1 MKKKRILLLAIG
13 MCLLRSMQVLA
24 AESNA
29 ASDYIATFAQEL
41 AAQDDNYALW

>member
-13 MCLLRSMQVLA
+13 MCLLGSVQVLA

-41 AAQDDNYALW
+41 AAQDDNYAL